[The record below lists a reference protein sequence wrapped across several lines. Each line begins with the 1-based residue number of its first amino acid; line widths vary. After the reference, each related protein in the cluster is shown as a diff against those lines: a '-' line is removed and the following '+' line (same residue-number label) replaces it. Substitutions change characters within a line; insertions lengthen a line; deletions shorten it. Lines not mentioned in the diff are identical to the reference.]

1 MELNKLYSIAN
12 KENITVVP
20 FKMKNKAIIG
30 LIDNQ
35 YCIGLNYRDLTDSR
49 EEKEILAEELRAAFL
64 GGLYGKKRKW

>member
-20 FKMKNKAIIG
+20 FKMRNKAIIG

-35 YCIGLNYRDLTDSR
+35 YCIGLNYRDLTNSR
-49 EEKEILAEELRAAFL
+49 EEKEVLAEELRTLLLQCFI
-64 GGLYGKKRKW
+64 

>member
-20 FKMKNKAIIG
+20 FKMRNKAIIG

-35 YCIGLNYRDLTDSR
+35 YCIGLNYRNLNDSR
-49 EEKEILAEELRAAFL
+49 EEKEVLAEELRTLLLQCFI
-64 GGLYGKKRKW
+64 

>member
-20 FKMKNKAIIG
+20 FKMRNKAIIG

-35 YCIGLNYRDLTDSR
+35 YCIGLNYRNLTDPR
-49 EEKEILAEELRAAFL
+49 EEKEVLAEELRTLLLQCFI
-64 GGLYGKKRKW
+64 